1 MKFSQD
7 FIEKVR
13 DASNVV
19 EVISQYTQL
28 KRAGANYQGLCPF
41 PDHKEKSP
49 SFSVSESKQLYHCF
63 GCKKSGNVYTFVEAM
78 QGFTFPEAVEYLAN
92 RAQIPIPEDNRDEA
106 FVSQSQEQ
114 KKQLYRINRFAKT
127 FYQQQLEKLPND
139 SAVKKYLDDRGLK
152 PETVAFFELGLAP
165 DGWTSLVDQLEKQ
178 KIPVGLAEEAGLA
191 KSRGQ
196 GKIGSYD
203 MFRDR
208 LMFPILSHT
217 GETIAFGGRV
227 LGEGQP
233 KYLNSPE
240 SLVFHKGRVFYG
252 LHETA
257 KFIRSSD
264 QAIVVEGY
272 MDFLALYQAGFTN
285 VVATLG
291 TAMTADHARI
301 IKRYTKNVLVLFD
314 GDDAGMSAAERSLP
328 ILLQEGLYPRSLIL
342 PDKYDP
348 DEFLQE
354 KGVPALKAL
363 LDKSPELF
371 SWVMDR
377 VFQGFQGRESEKV
390 QIVDRVAPILRV
402 TIDTR
407 LRDLYQRELSER
419 LSVPPG
425 WLHKALQ
432 GTGDGK
438 SAGGSGIRTPVPTQ
452 NVAALAPVAVS
463 MSAYSAGEM
472 PQTGVLPSKIR
483 IEKAPRA
490 ELELLNLAIKNE
502 EHLKEI
508 SSMQV
513 VDQMQNAGVRETFCL
528 LFQLYGQMPNE
539 FDKLNVLLLERV
551 EPTHLLMLHLE
562 KPLVDMTPEGAS
574 KLIKDCAKKIR
585 DVSLRKQHQ
594 VLASSIRADG
604 GTIASEK
611 LEQIVNIQRS
621 RKRNQAVEK

>member
-13 DASNVV
+13 DANNVV
-19 EVISQYTQL
+19 DVISQFTQL
-28 KRAGANYQGLCPF
+28 KKAGANYQGLCPF
-41 PDHKEKSP
+41 PDHKEKTA

-63 GCKKSGNVYTFVEAM
+63 GCKKSGNVFTFVEAL

-92 RAQIPIPEDNRDEA
+92 RAQIAIPEDSRDEMQ
-106 FVSQSQEQ
+106 VSQSQEQ

-127 FYQQQLEKLPND
+127 FYQQQLEKLPED
-139 SAVKKYLDDRGLK
+139 SAVKMYLRDRGLK
-152 PETVAFFELGLAP
+152 PETVSFFELGLAP
-165 DGWTSLVDQLEKQ
+165 DSWSALVDQLEKQ
-178 KIPVGLAEEAGLA
+178 KIPVSLAEDAGLA
-191 KSRGQ
+191 KSRGP
-196 GKIGSYD
+196 GKNGSYD

-217 GETIAFGGRV
+217 GETIAFGGRI
-227 LGEGQP
+227 LGDGQP

-291 TAMTADHARI
+291 TAMTSDHART

-314 GDDAGMSAAERSLP
+314 GDDAGMHAAERSLP

-342 PDKYDP
+342 PDRYDP

-377 VFQGFQGRESEKV
+377 VFHGFQGRESEKV
-390 QIVDRVAPILRV
+390 QIVDRVAPILKV
-402 TIDTR
+402 TADTR
-407 LRDLYQRELSER
+407 LRDLYQRELAER
-419 LSVPPG
+419 LAVPPG
-425 WLHKALQ
+425 WLYKALQ
-432 GTGDGK
+432 GTSDARAPQPQHNPPPAPPQMAEAK
-438 SAGGSGIRTPVPTQ
+438 KAPT
-452 NVAALAPVAVS
+452 
-463 MSAYSAGEM
+463 E
-472 PQTGVLPSKIR
+472 PQTGVQERKIR

-508 SSMQV
+508 RGLQI

-528 LFQLYGQMPNE
+528 LFELYGQMPNE

-594 VLASSIRADG
+594 VLASSLRADG

-621 RKRNQAVEK
+621 RKRNQALEK

>member
-19 EVISQYTQL
+19 EVISQFTQL
-28 KRAGANYQGLCPF
+28 KKAGANYQGLCPF
-41 PDHKEKSP
+41 PDHKEKTA

-63 GCKKSGNVYTFVEAM
+63 GCKKSGNVFTFVEAM
-78 QGFTFPEAVEYLAN
+78 QGFTFPEAVEHLAN

-127 FYQQQLEKLPND
+127 FYQQQLEKLPED
-139 SAVKKYLDDRGLK
+139 SAVKMYLRDRGLK

-165 DGWTSLVDQLEKQ
+165 DAWTGLVDQLEKQ
-178 KIPVGLAEEAGLA
+178 KIPVSLAEDAGLA
-191 KSRGQ
+191 KARGQ
-196 GKIGSYD
+196 GKVGSYD

-217 GETIAFGGRV
+217 GETIAFGGRI

-257 KFIRSSD
+257 KFIRSAD

-291 TAMTADHARI
+291 TAMTSDHARM

-314 GDDAGMSAAERSLP
+314 GDDAGMHAAERSLP

-342 PDKYDP
+342 PDRYDP

-377 VFQGFQGRESEKV
+377 VFHGFQGRESEKV
-390 QIVDRVAPILRV
+390 QIVDRVAPILKV
-402 TIDTR
+402 TVDTR
-407 LRDLYQRELSER
+407 LRELYQRELAER
-419 LSVPPG
+419 LAVPPG

-432 GTGDGK
+432 GTN
-438 SAGGSGIRTPVPTQ
+438 GGGAGIRTSEPLQ
-452 NVAALAPVAVS
+452 AQIAKSAPVAVS
-463 MSAYSAGEM
+463 VASAPEAKT
-472 PQTGVLPSKIR
+472 PQTGAPPAKIR

-508 SSMQV
+508 WGLQI

-528 LFQLYGQMPNE
+528 LFELYGQMPNE

-594 VLASSIRADG
+594 VLASSLRADG
-604 GTIASEK
+604 GTIASGK

-621 RKRNQAVEK
+621 RKRNQALEK

>member
-19 EVISQYTQL
+19 EVISQFTQL
-28 KRAGANYQGLCPF
+28 RKAGANYQGLCPF
-41 PDHKEKSP
+41 PDHKEKTP
-49 SFSVSESKQLYHCF
+49 SFSVSETKQLYHCF
-63 GCKKSGNVYTFVEAM
+63 GCKKSGNVFTFVEAM
-78 QGFTFPEAVEYLAN
+78 QGFTFPEAVEFLAN

-106 FVSQSQEQ
+106 FVSQSQEL

-178 KIPVGLAEEAGLA
+178 KIPVALAEEAGLA

-196 GKIGSYD
+196 GKNGNYD

-217 GETIAFGGRV
+217 GETIAFGGRI

-257 KFIRSSD
+257 KFIRSAD

-291 TAMTADHARI
+291 TAMTADHARM

-314 GDDAGMSAAERSLP
+314 GDDAGMHAAERSLP

-342 PDKYDP
+342 PDRYDP
-348 DEFLQE
+348 DEFIQE

-363 LDKSPELF
+363 LDKAPELF

-377 VFQGFQGRESEKV
+377 VFHGFQATHAEKV
-390 QIVDRVAPILRV
+390 QIVDRVAPILKV
-402 TIDTR
+402 TVDTR
-407 LRDLYQRELSER
+407 LRDLFQRELSER

-425 WLHKALQ
+425 WLYKALQ
-432 GTGDGK
+432 GN
-438 SAGGSGIRTPVPTQ
+438 SSESSNRAPAPQSQMAP
-452 NVAALAPVAVS
+452 AAAPVAQKETNQQ
-463 MSAYSAGEM
+463 AYQA
-472 PQTGVLPSKIR
+472 PQTGAIPAKIR

-502 EHLKEI
+502 QHLKEI
-508 SSMQV
+508 MGLQI

-539 FDKLNVLLLERV
+539 FDKLNVSLLDRV

-594 VLASSIRADG
+594 VLASSLRADG

-621 RKRNQAVEK
+621 RKRNQALEK

>member
-13 DASNVV
+13 DANNVV
-19 EVISQYTQL
+19 DVISQFTQL
-28 KRAGANYQGLCPF
+28 KKAGANYQGLCPF
-41 PDHKEKSP
+41 PDHREKSP

-63 GCKKSGNVYTFVEAM
+63 GCKKSGNVFTFVEAL

-92 RAQIPIPEDNRDEA
+92 RAQIPIPEDSRDEA
-106 FVSQSQEQ
+106 AVSQSQEK
-114 KKQLYRINRFAKT
+114 KKQLHRINKFAKT
-127 FYQQQLEKLPND
+127 FYQQQLEKLPAD
-139 SAVKKYLDDRGLK
+139 HAVRMYLQDRGLK
-152 PETVAFFELGLAP
+152 PETVAFFELGLSL
-165 DGWTSLVDQLEKQ
+165 DSWTGLVDQLERQ
-178 KIPVGLAEEAGLA
+178 KIPVSLAEEAGLA

-196 GKIGSYD
+196 GKNGSYD

-208 LMFPILSHT
+208 LMFPIFSHT
-217 GETIAFGGRV
+217 GETIGFGGRI
-227 LGEGQP
+227 LGDGQP

-240 SLVFHKGRVFYG
+240 SLVFHKGRIFYG

-291 TAMTADHARI
+291 TAMTSDHARI

-342 PDKYDP
+342 PDRYDP
-348 DEFLQE
+348 DEYLQE
-354 KGVPALKAL
+354 KGVPALKGL

-377 VFQGFQGRESEKV
+377 VFHGFQGRESEKV
-390 QIVDRVAPILRV
+390 QIVDRVAPILKV
-402 TIDTR
+402 TADMR
-407 LRDLYQRELSER
+407 LRDLYQRELAER
-419 LSVPPG
+419 LSVPAG
-425 WLHKALQ
+425 WLYKALQ
-432 GTGDGK
+432 SGGGG
-438 SAGGSGIRTPVPTQ
+438 AGNRTAAPEGHVKVAPAAAPEVSKPD
-452 NVAALAPVAVS
+452 VAA
-463 MSAYSAGEM
+463 
-472 PQTGVLPSKIR
+472 PQTGVQRSKIR

-490 ELELLNLAIKNE
+490 ELDLLNLSLQNE
-502 EHLKEI
+502 DYLREI
-508 SSMQV
+508 QGLQV
-513 VDQMQNAGVRETFCL
+513 VDQMQNAGVRESLCL
-528 LFQLYGQMPNE
+528 LFELYGQMPNE

-551 EPTHLLMLHLE
+551 EPAHLITLHLE
-562 KPLVDMTPEGAS
+562 KPMVDMTPEGAG

-585 DVSLRKQHQ
+585 DVSLRQQHKQ
-594 VLASSIRADG
+594 LASSIRADG
-604 GTIASEK
+604 GTIAVEK

-621 RKRNQAVEK
+621 RKRNQALEK